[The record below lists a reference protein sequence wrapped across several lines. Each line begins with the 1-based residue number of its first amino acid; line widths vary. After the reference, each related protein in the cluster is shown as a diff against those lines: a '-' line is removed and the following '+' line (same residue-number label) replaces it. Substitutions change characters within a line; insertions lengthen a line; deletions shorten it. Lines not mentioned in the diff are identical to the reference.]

1 MTTSVPPHTAPT
13 TSNVRHTREQLA
25 VAKTQPLP
33 AIEMAAAHSYVA
45 RRGAHEQALA
55 RPRTGGTPLLVWL
68 GIFGLLNGADI
79 LSTWVGLANGMREGN
94 PLMSAL
100 LGNYGFGALIG
111 YKLAVVVAVSAGVL
125 LLRSFSSH
133 IARMTIRICAV
144 LVALVVLTNVL
155 QFIASK

>member
-1 MTTSVPPHTAPT
+1 MTTSVSPHTTRT
-13 TSNVRHTREQLA
+13 TRVRHTREQLA
-25 VAKTQPLP
+25 VAQTQPLP
-33 AIEMAAAHSYVA
+33 VIEMAPPHPYVV
-45 RRGAHEQALA
+45 RRVA
-55 RPRTGGTPLLVWL
+55 RPREGGMPLLVWL
-68 GIFGLLNGADI
+68 GVFGLLNGVDI

-100 LGNYGFGALIG
+100 LGNYGFGALVG

-133 IARMTIRICAV
+133 IARMTIRICAM

>member
-1 MTTSVPPHTAPT
+1 MTTSVPPHTPHT
-13 TSNVRHTREQLA
+13 TGSVRQTREQLA
-25 VAKTQPLP
+25 VAKTEPLL
-33 AIEMAAAHSYVA
+33 ASEMAPPHPY
-45 RRGAHEQALA
+45 GALRAA
-55 RPRTGGTPLLVWL
+55 RPRAFARPHTGGMPLLVWL
-68 GIFGLLNGADI
+68 GVFALLNGVDI

-100 LGNYGFGALIG
+100 LGNYGFAALIG

-133 IARMTIRICAV
+133 IARVTIRICAV

-155 QFIASK
+155 QFIASR